1 MCVVLQSKGDGEGY
15 HVPPSRGGLPPS
27 QQGQP
32 GGGGLNEDGPSSRG
46 GLMTPSMK
54 FTPKD
59 LRTPQE
65 SGVLPDIAGGGGS
78 GGKNGRAM
86 TPRGAAAAGI
96 TVSAGVGFA
105 PGGLGLPAAF
115 NTARGATHH
124 QPLKHQLSS
133 SHPMHP
139 GGQQQSAY
147 QMQLAAR
154 LRGKEP
160 LQPQPPPR
168 SPGSY
173 GTMVRPFSRGVE
185 SYLER
190 VVGALLAADAEKGR
204 DFSDLRKVHGITQV
218 RETPLF
224 GVMFI

>member
-1 MCVVLQSKGDGEGY
+1 M
-15 HVPPSRGGLPPS
+15 PPSRGGLPPS

-32 GGGGLNEDGPSSRG
+32 GGGLNDDGPSSRG

-65 SGVLPDIAGGGGS
+65 ESGGLPDIAGGGGG

-105 PGGLGLPAAF
+105 PGGLGQPAAF

-139 GGQQQSAY
+139 GVQQQSAY

-160 LQPQPPPR
+160 LQPQPPPG

-190 VVGALLAADAEKGR
+190 VVGALLAADDEIQKGR
-204 DFSDLRKVHGITQV
+204 DFSDPRKVHGITQGRTV
-218 RETPLF
+218 RRNQ
-224 GVMFI
+224 GVLWHRFLTLLHKKG